1 MQKTMSVRGYG
12 NSLSGY
18 CPTRERRSNSSQV
31 TSEFRD
37 NSRRYTSFFHKLPA
51 PVWISS
57 AALIGVGGLTANPI
71 LTAFAVFSLPL
82 LTSMLWVP
90 GEPPALLFACLM
102 QWLQASIAIFYSDWQ
117 NVPLEQ
123 MFRSPMFV
131 SATWLSLIGVLVL
144 ALGIRIVLWRRN
156 DVEEQRARLQA
167 FQLRV
172 PKTFIVYLVSYI
184 VFSLLSELVEPLGGL
199 RQAVVTLGNLR
210 WVFVFL
216 IMYGAMMQRR
226 HYRFLAMV
234 FGLELLTGVLGF
246 FSEFK
251 TIFFMLL
258 IAVAMVGYSFT
269 GWRVVQLAAVTVTL
283 TTLSLLW
290 FAIRVD
296 YRNVLNE
303 GSGKQEVRIP
313 VATRIETLRD
323 LSRGV
328 ERDSLENAFEKMILR
343 VSYVEYFALSMD
355 NVPARVPHENGGL
368 WWDSVKQALM
378 PRLLFPDKR
387 IIDDSRRTTHYT
399 GVRVAGLNE
408 GTSIGIGYMGES
420 YIDFGPIG
428 MFAPILSLG
437 VFYGFIYR
445 LFAQGPLTLMGFAIA
460 TVILV
465 FGAAKLE
472 TSNIGLVGGNL
483 TAVFLF
489 GLFAW
494 LGAPTLWGWLAGG
507 ARVETPSPIR
517 MHQIGI
523 QR

>member
-1 MQKTMSVRGYG
+1 
-12 NSLSGY
+12 
-18 CPTRERRSNSSQV
+18 
-31 TSEFRD
+31 
-37 NSRRYTSFFHKLPA
+37 
-51 PVWISS
+51 
-57 AALIGVGGLTANPI
+57 
-71 LTAFAVFSLPL
+71 
-82 LTSMLWVP
+82 MLWAP

-144 ALGIRIVLWRRN
+144 ALGMRIVLWRRN
-156 DVEEQRARLQA
+156 DVDKQRARLQA
-167 FQLRV
+167 FELSV
-172 PKTFIVYLVSYI
+172 PKTFIVYLVSYV
-184 VFSLLSELVEPLGGL
+184 VFSLLSELVGPLGGL

-210 WVFVFL
+210 WIFVFV
-216 IMYGAMMQRR
+216 IMYGTMMQRR
-226 HYRFLAMV
+226 HYVFLAMV
-234 FGLELLTGVLGF
+234 FGLELVTGVLGF

-251 TIFFMLL
+251 TIFFILL
-258 IAVAMVGYSFT
+258 IVVAAARYSLN
-269 GWRVVQLAAVTVTL
+269 GWRLVQLAAVTVTL

-290 FAIRVD
+290 FAIRTD

-313 VATRIETLRD
+313 IAARIETLRD

-328 ERDSLENAFEKMILR
+328 ERQSLEDAFEKMIFR
-343 VSYVEYFALSMD
+343 VSYVQYFALCMD
-355 NVPARVPHENGGL
+355 NVPAKVAHENGEL

-378 PRLLFPDKR
+378 PRLLFPDKP
-387 IIDDSRRTTHYT
+387 IIDDSARTNHYT
-399 GVRVAGLNE
+399 GIRVAGLRE

-420 YIDFGPIG
+420 YIDFGSIG

-445 LFAQGPLTLMGFAIA
+445 LFANGPLTLMGFAIA

-472 TSNIGLVGGNL
+472 ASNIGLVGGNV
-483 TAVFLF
+483 TAVILF
-489 GLFAW
+489 GLFVW
-494 LGAPTLWGWLAGG
+494 LGAPSLWGWLAGG
-507 ARVETPSPIR
+507 ARVEIPSPIR